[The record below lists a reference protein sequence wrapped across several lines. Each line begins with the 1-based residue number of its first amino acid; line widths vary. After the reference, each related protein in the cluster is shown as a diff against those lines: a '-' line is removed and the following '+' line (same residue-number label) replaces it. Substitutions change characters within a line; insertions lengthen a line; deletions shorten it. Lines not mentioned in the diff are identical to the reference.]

1 MSKVDERKNKNVLR
15 MIEVKYVP
23 SLTSEKS
30 KSGIGVLSLKFLLIV
45 FLWSSNPP
53 WHWIL

>member
-15 MIEVKYVP
+15 MTEVKHVP

-30 KSGIGVLSLKFLLIV
+30 KSRIGVLALKFLLIV
-45 FLWSSNPP
+45 VSLV
-53 WHWIL
+53 L